1 MRARV
6 CDTYTYVKCV
16 RVCSVQLLLYIYI
29 YMTGYI
35 YIYTSEAPM
44 HGRVLSR
51 RVQYRLTLLHGLV
64 ISAAPGGWQPPIGG
78 WRRGAR
84 RRRREYPLRVCT
96 IADIADSVGQSH
108 DKNQSL
114 AASSCSRCSPSRSSF
129 RPSRLL
135 FLFPSGYTLSLFSP
149 SPPSARCL
157 RVLKLRISI
166 PRAFFFH
173 AFNFSLPIS

>member
-1 MRARV
+1 
-6 CDTYTYVKCV
+6 
-16 RVCSVQLLLYIYI
+16 
-29 YMTGYI
+29 
-35 YIYTSEAPM
+35 M

-64 ISAAPGGWQPPIGG
+64 ISAAPGGWQPPIGE

-114 AASSCSRCSPSRSSF
+114 AASSCSRCFPSRS
-129 RPSRLL
+129 RLIHPVARSY
-135 FLFPSGYTLSLFSP
+135 FCFPPVTRSLFSLP
-149 SPPSARCL
+149 LSFSSIAIGSRSLFAR
-157 RVLKLRISI
+157 VKTTHS
-166 PRAFFFH
+166 RALFF
-173 AFNFSLPIS
+173 

>member
-1 MRARV
+1 M
-6 CDTYTYVKCV
+6 V
-16 RVCSVQLLLYIYI
+16 R
-29 YMTGYI
+29 YM

-96 IADIADSVGQSH
+96 IVDIADSVGQSH

-129 RPSRLL
+129 IRPAARSY
-135 FLFPSGYTLSLFSP
+135 FCFPPVTRSLFSHP
-149 SPPSARCL
+149 LSFSSVAIGPHSLFARTKTTYLPSAFPLYVRL
-157 RVLKLRISI
+157 
-166 PRAFFFH
+166 
-173 AFNFSLPIS
+173 